1 MNFLIIFGSQTN
13 SLELYTKSEREG
25 TQQQKQQQQQQKQQ
39 QQKTIITT
47 FEE

>member
-13 SLELYTKSEREG
+13 SLKLYTKSEREE
-25 TQQQKQQQQQQKQQ
+25 TQQQQQQQQQKQQ